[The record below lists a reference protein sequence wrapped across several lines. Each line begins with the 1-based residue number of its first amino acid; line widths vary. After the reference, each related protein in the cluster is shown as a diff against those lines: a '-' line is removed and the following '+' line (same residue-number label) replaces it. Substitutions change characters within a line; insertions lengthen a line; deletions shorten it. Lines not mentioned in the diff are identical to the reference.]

1 MSDSSVAANA
11 QNPPQSAQDILTE
24 SNIRITRIQTSPDY
38 VTIFGLFFALGLII
52 GAIMMGSANAN
63 FIDLPSIMIVIL
75 GTIAATCVSYSWDEI
90 AKAGRIIG
98 QSLFM
103 NKIKPATMAK
113 QLMDIAVLARKKGI
127 FALSIIEGEL
137 SKNSMIADAMRI
149 LADGY
154 SGDDAER
161 VLTQDLDSLMERHRR
176 SANMLRRAAEIAPAM
191 GLIGT
196 LVGLVQMLANLDN
209 PEAIGPAMA
218 LALLTTF
225 YGAIMSTIVLNPM
238 AAKLERNSNDE
249 AMLRTLV
256 MMTVLSIAR
265 QENPRRLE
273 MLLNSELPPEERIVY
288 FD

>member
-1 MSDSSVAANA
+1 MTDTAA
-11 QNPPQSAQDILTE
+11 QTGTGKEKDIIVRIDKPQTG
-24 SNIRITRIQTSPDY
+24 PDY
-38 VTIFGLFFALGLII
+38 VTIFGLFFAIGLII
-52 GAIMMGSANAN
+52 GAIMMGSSNAN
-63 FIDLPSIMIVIL
+63 FFDIPSIMIVIL
-75 GTIAATCVSYSWDEI
+75 GTIAATCVSFSWDEI
-90 AKAGRIIG
+90 SKAGKIIAN
-98 QSLFM
+98 SLFM
-103 NKIKPATMAK
+103 KKVKPGIFAR
-113 QLMDIAVLARKKGI
+113 QLMDVAVFARKKGI
-127 FALSIIEGEL
+127 IGLAGIEKEL
-137 SKNSMIADAMRI
+137 EKIPAVSDAIRI
-149 LADGY
+149 LTDGY
-154 SGDDAER
+154 TGEDAER
-161 VLTQDLDSLMERHRR
+161 VLTQDLDALVERHRR
-176 SANMLRRAAEIAPAM
+176 SASMLRRAADIAPAM

-209 PEAIGPAMA
+209 PDAIGPAMA

-256 MMTVLSIAR
+256 MMVVLSIAR